1 MAEYTY
7 KKLIGLNDN
16 IIKIRTSVFIDEQ
29 GFKDEFDET
38 DKTCTHIVLY
48 DEEKPIATC
57 RYFKEGENYHIG
69 RVAIIKEYRGQGLGN
84 RIMQIAENE
93 IRGKCNES
101 KCVIEVSAQVRVSE
115 FYKKLGYKQV
125 GDIYFDEHCEHIR
138 MVKEL

>member
-7 KKLIGLNDN
+7 KKLIGLNDD
-16 IIKIRTSVFIDEQ
+16 IIKIRTAVFIDEQ

-69 RVAIIKEYRGQGLGN
+69 RVAIIKEYRGKHLGN
-84 RIMQIAENE
+84 KIMQIAENE
-93 IRGKCNES
+93 IKNGGGR
-101 KCVIEVSAQVRVSE
+101 ITEVSAQVRVSE
-115 FYKKLGYKQV
+115 FYKKLGYNKV
-125 GDIYFDEHCEHIR
+125 GDIYFDEICEHIR
-138 MVKEL
+138 MIKKL

>member
-1 MAEYTY
+1 MKNFKYNKFT
-7 KKLIGLNDN
+7 GLNDD

-38 DKTCTHIVLY
+38 DKTCTHIMLY

-69 RVAIIKEYRGQGLGN
+69 RVAIIKDYRGQGLGN

-93 IRGKCNES
+93 IKNGGGRI
-101 KCVIEVSAQVRVSE
+101 IEVSAQVRVSE
-115 FYKKLGYKQV
+115 FYKKLGYSAV
-125 GDIYFDEHCEHIR
+125 GDIYFDEYCEHIR